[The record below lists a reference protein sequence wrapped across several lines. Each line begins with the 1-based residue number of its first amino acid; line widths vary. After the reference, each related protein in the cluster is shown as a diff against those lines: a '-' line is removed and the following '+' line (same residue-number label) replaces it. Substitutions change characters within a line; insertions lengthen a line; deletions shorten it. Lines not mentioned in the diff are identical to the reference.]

1 MNSILNK
8 TLIFSASATAA
19 LAFGAAVGHSADA
32 STIYSVQQ
40 NDTLNKIAS
49 KYNTSADA
57 LASANNIQN
66 KNIIFVGQQLTISDD
81 ASTYTSV
88 QATPTQVQAQA
99 PVATQTNV
107 TTAPVA
113 QTQATQ
119 VQQQVQTAPVQATA
133 PVQTATT
140 HVQATAA
147 TSSANT
153 SSAKAWIANR
163 ESGNSYSARNGQY
176 VGKYQLSADKLNG
189 DYSAANQERVAD
201 QYANSRYGGWDNAKA
216 FWQTHGWY

>member
-19 LAFGAAVGHSADA
+19 LAFGALAGHSADA

-66 KNIIFVGQQLTISDD
+66 KNMIFVGQQLTISDD

-88 QATPTQVQAQA
+88 QATPTQVQSQT
-99 PVATQTNV
+99 PVATQANV
-107 TTAPVA
+107 TATPVA
-113 QTQATQ
+113 QVQATQ
-119 VQQQVQTAPVQATA
+119 VQQQVQTAPVQATT
-133 PVQTATT
+133 Q
-140 HVQATAA
+140 VQATTT

-176 VGKYQLSADKLNG
+176 VGKYQLSADKLHG